1 MIAIVRVENTHTDN
15 DSNSQS
21 RKHTQIM
28 VAIVRVENTHTN
40 NDSNSQSRKHT
51 HR

>member
-1 MIAIVRVENTHTDN
+1 
-15 DSNSQS
+15 
-21 RKHTQIM
+21 M

-51 HR
+51 QIMVAIVRVKDTQR

>member
-21 RKHTQIM
+21 RKTHTQIM
-28 VAIVRVENTHTN
+28 IAIVRVENTH
-40 NDSNSQSRKHT
+40 R
-51 HR
+51 

>member
-15 DSNSQS
+15 GSDSQHRKHTHTDNDSKSQS

-28 VAIVRVENTHTN
+28 VAIVRVKDT
-40 NDSNSQSRKHT
+40 QR
-51 HR
+51 

>member
-15 DSNSQS
+15 GSNSQS

-28 VAIVRVENTHTN
+28 VAIVK
-40 NDSNSQSRKHT
+40 SRKHT

>member
-15 DSNSQS
+15 GSNSQS

-28 VAIVRVENTHTN
+28 IAIVIVENTHTY
-40 NDSNSQSRKHT
+40 NDSNIHSRKHT